1 MPKTY
6 NFYKETKHKDFRDLV
21 SSTAAKFG
29 NKTAFEV
36 KNEDGT
42 ISNISYNEMKELF
55 YSLCVKFIDMG
66 YLGKRIAVT
75 GKNSFEWGLAYL
87 CAATVGVVVP
97 IDKELQSEDVK
108 DFLDAADCCAV
119 ISDADKLDGLKKVVD
134 REIDYIDFKSLK
146 KLASQAAPADYKK
159 VDEIEIGKD
168 EMRILIFTSG
178 TTGNSK
184 GVCLSQDNICSN
196 IHQTVQMFRVYDTD
210 KVLSILPLHHT
221 YECTLDFMLVF
232 SRGCC
237 ISYCDGL
244 TKVAKNMA
252 EYSPSILVVV
262 PALLKVLSKRIKKS
276 VADGVPAKY
285 KAAFETES
293 LASAIKKLPWIL
305 RKIVCA
311 KVKKTLGGKLRVF
324 IVGAAELDTSL
335 IEDFEVFGIRTLQ
348 GYGLTECS
356 PLLAGNSDFYLNP
369 DSTGKAIPGVELKI
383 DNPNEEG
390 VGEILARGDNIM
402 LGYFND
408 EEATNEVLRD
418 GWFHTGDLGMIDEEG
433 DLFIKG
439 RSKNVIV
446 TENGKN
452 IYPEELETRLSQ
464 YPEIGEVIVLPSEE
478 NGETAVKAK
487 IFPNL
492 DYLKEKFGHNPKKD
506 EVEKA
511 VNGAVK
517 EVNKKIPGYKRIKIV
532 EVLSNALEKTTTQK
546 IKRFGKN
553 IK

>member
-6 NFYKETKHKDFRDLV
+6 NFHKEHKYSNFREIIC
-21 SSTAAKFG
+21 SSAEKFA
-29 NKTAFEV
+29 NRTIFEV
-36 KNEDGT
+36 KEEDGSKT
-42 ISNISYNEMKELF
+42 NITYAQLKEL
-55 YSLCVKFIDMG
+55 YYGLCIKFIKMG

-75 GKNSFEWGLAYL
+75 GKNCYEWGLAYL

-97 IDKELQSEDVK
+97 IDKELQAEDVK

-119 ISDADKLDGLKKVVD
+119 ISDKDRLSALKGVVT

-146 KLASQAAPADYKK
+146 EMSLGATPEEYKL
-159 VDEIEIGKD
+159 VDDIEIGKD

-184 GVCLSQDNICSN
+184 GVCLSQNNICSN
-196 IHQTVQMFRVYDTD
+196 IYQTCQMFRVYEED
-210 KVLSILPLHHT
+210 KTLSILPLHHT
-221 YECTLDFMLVF
+221 YECTLDFVLF
-232 SRGCC
+232 ISRGAS
-237 ISYCDGL
+237 IAYCDGL

-262 PALLKVLSKRIKKS
+262 PALLKVLSKRIAKS
-276 VADGVPAKY
+276 IAESLPGKY
-285 KAAFETES
+285 GKAFEEES
-293 LASAIKKLPWIL
+293 IASAMKKLPWIL
-305 RKIVCA
+305 RKVVCK

-335 IEDFEVFGIRTLQ
+335 VEDFAAFGIKTLQ
-348 GYGLTECS
+348 GYGLTESS
-356 PLLAGNSDFYLNP
+356 PLLAGNSDFYINP
-369 DSTGKAIPGVELKI
+369 ASTGKAIPGVELKI

-408 EEATNEVLRD
+408 KEATDAVMRD
-418 GWFHTGDLGMIDEEG
+418 GWFCTGDLGYINEEG

-439 RSKNVIV
+439 RIKNVIV

-464 YPEIGEVIVLPSEE
+464 FPEIGEVLVISSEE

-487 IFPNL
+487 IFPNF
-492 DYLKEKFGHNPKKD
+492 DYLKEKFGRKPADD

-511 VNGAVK
+511 INGAVK

-532 EVLSNALEKTTTQK
+532 EVLTSALEKTTTQK

-553 IK
+553 VK